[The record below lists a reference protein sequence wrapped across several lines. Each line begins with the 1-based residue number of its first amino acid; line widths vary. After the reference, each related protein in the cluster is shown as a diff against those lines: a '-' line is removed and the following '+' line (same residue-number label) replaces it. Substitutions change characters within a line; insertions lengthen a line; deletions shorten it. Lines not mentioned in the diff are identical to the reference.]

1 MKIIFLNYLLF
12 LGCILVTVLV
22 LDYLSSTFISI
33 LKTVYDI
40 RDFFKFRKLDEKNE
54 EEEEVN
60 EIIDDSFT
68 TQELAEV
75 ERFRAR
81 LDALRKDKDGLYD
94 VHNVRFDNFTGV
106 ETSE

>member
-1 MKIIFLNYLLF
+1 MNIFFLNYLLF
-12 LGCILVTVLV
+12 LGCVLVTFLV
-22 LDYLSSTFISI
+22 LYYLSSMFLSL

-40 RDFFKFRKLDEKNE
+40 RDFFKFRKLDKSTE
-54 EEEEVN
+54 EEEIN

>member
-12 LGCILVTVLV
+12 LICVLVTVLV
-22 LDYLSSTFISI
+22 LDYLSGMFLSI
-33 LKTVYDI
+33 IKTVYDI
-40 RDFFKFRKLDEKNE
+40 RDFFKFRKLDKST

-106 ETSE
+106 ETSA

>member
-1 MKIIFLNYLLF
+1 MKIFFLNYLLF
-12 LGCILVTVLV
+12 LVCILATVLV
-22 LDYLSSTFISI
+22 LYCLSSMFLSI
-33 LKTVYDI
+33 FKTVYDI
-40 RDFFKFRKLDEKNE
+40 KDFFKFRKLDKSIE
-54 EEEEVN
+54 EEKVN

>member
-1 MKIIFLNYLLF
+1 MNMIFLNYLLF

-22 LDYLSSTFISI
+22 LDYLSGMFFSI

-40 RDFFKFRKLDEKNE
+40 IDFFKFRKLDKNTK
-54 EEEEVN
+54 EEEVN

-94 VHNVRFDNFTGV
+94 VHDVRFDNFTGV

>member
-1 MKIIFLNYLLF
+1 MKIFYLNYLLF
-12 LGCILVTVLV
+12 LVCILVTVLV
-22 LDYLSSTFISI
+22 LRCLSSMFLSI
-33 LKTVYDI
+33 FKTVCDI
-40 RDFFKFRKLDEKNE
+40 RYFFKFRKLDKSIE
-54 EEEEVN
+54 EEKVN

-81 LDALRKDKDGLYD
+81 LDALRKNKDGLYD

>member
-1 MKIIFLNYLLF
+1 MKIFFLNYLLF
-12 LGCILVTVLV
+12 LVCILVTILA
-22 LDYLSSTFISI
+22 LRCLSSMFLSI
-33 LKTVYDI
+33 FKTVCDI
-40 RDFFKFRKLDEKNE
+40 RDFFKFRKLDKSIE
-54 EEEEVN
+54 EEKVN

-94 VHNVRFDNFTGV
+94 VHTVRFDNFTGV

>member
-40 RDFFKFRKLDEKNE
+40 RDFFKFRKLDKNTE
-54 EEEEVN
+54 E
-60 EIIDDSFT
+60 
-68 TQELAEV
+68 
-75 ERFRAR
+75 
-81 LDALRKDKDGLYD
+81 
-94 VHNVRFDNFTGV
+94 
-106 ETSE
+106 

>member
-1 MKIIFLNYLLF
+1 MKIFFLNYLLF
-12 LGCILVTVLV
+12 LICILATVSV
-22 LDYLSSTFISI
+22 LYFLSSMFASI
-33 LKTVYDI
+33 LKTVCDI
-40 RDFFKFRKLDEKNE
+40 KDFFKFRKLDKST

>member
-1 MKIIFLNYLLF
+1 MKIFYLNYLLF
-12 LGCILVTVLV
+12 LVCILATVLV
-22 LDYLSSTFISI
+22 LRCLSSMFLSI
-33 LKTVYDI
+33 FKTVYDI
-40 RDFFKFRKLDEKNE
+40 RDFFKFRKLDKSIE
-54 EEEEVN
+54 EEKVN

>member
-1 MKIIFLNYLLF
+1 MREFFLTYFLILLSL
-12 LGCILVTVLV
+12 LGT
-22 LDYLSSTFISI
+22 YISI
-33 LKTVYDI
+33 FFILDFLPDVIESVYKLKETI
-40 RDFFKFRKLDEKNE
+40 KLHKSAKQVE
-54 EEEEVN
+54 EEDVN

>member
-1 MKIIFLNYLLF
+1 MKEFFLTYFLILLSLFCTYIFIYFILDFLPDVIESVYKLKEII
-12 LGCILVTVLV
+12 
-22 LDYLSSTFISI
+22 
-33 LKTVYDI
+33 
-40 RDFFKFRKLDEKNE
+40 KLHKSAKQVE
-54 EEEEVN
+54 EEDVN

>member
-12 LGCILVTVLV
+12 LICVLGTVFV
-22 LDYLSSTFISI
+22 LDYLSGMFLSF

-40 RDFFKFRKLDEKNE
+40 IDFFKFRKLDKSI

>member
-1 MKIIFLNYLLF
+1 MKIFFLNYLLF
-12 LGCILVTVLV
+12 LVCILATVLV
-22 LDYLSSTFISI
+22 LRCLSSMFLSI
-33 LKTVYDI
+33 FKTVYDI
-40 RDFFKFRKLDEKNE
+40 RDFFKFRNLDKSIE
-54 EEEEVN
+54 EEEIN

>member
-1 MKIIFLNYLLF
+1 MKIFFLNYLLF
-12 LGCILVTVLV
+12 FGCILVTVLV
-22 LDYLSSTFISI
+22 LDCLSSMFLSF

-40 RDFFKFRKLDEKNE
+40 IDFFKFRKLDEKT

>member
-1 MKIIFLNYLLF
+1 MKIFFLNYLLF
-12 LGCILVTVLV
+12 LVCILATVLV
-22 LDYLSSTFISI
+22 LHCLSSMFLSI
-33 LKTVYDI
+33 FKTVYDI
-40 RDFFKFRKLDEKNE
+40 RDFFKFRNLDKSI

>member
-1 MKIIFLNYLLF
+1 MKIFYLNYLVIL
-12 LGCILVTVLV
+12 LCILGTFAVL
-22 LDYLSSTFISI
+22 YFISI
-33 LKTVYDI
+33 WLPNI
-40 RDFFKFRKLDEKNE
+40 LDSFYYVKDSLNFHKPAKDE
-54 EEEEVN
+54 EEDFNEV
-60 EIIDDSFT
+60 IDDSFT

-94 VHNVRFDNFTGV
+94 VHDVRFDNFTGV

>member
-1 MKIIFLNYLLF
+1 MNMIFLNYLLF

-22 LDYLSSTFISI
+22 LDYLSSMFISI

-40 RDFFKFRKLDEKNE
+40 RDFFKFRKLDEKT
-54 EEEEVN
+54 EEEVN

>member
-1 MKIIFLNYLLF
+1 MNIFFLNYLLF

-22 LDYLSSTFISI
+22 LDHLSSTFLSI
-33 LKTVYDI
+33 LKTAYDI
-40 RDFFKFRKLDEKNE
+40 RDFFKFRKLDKST

-81 LDALRKDKDGLYD
+81 LDALRRDKDGLYD
-94 VHNVRFDNFTGV
+94 VHDVRFDNFTGV

>member
-1 MKIIFLNYLLF
+1 MKIFYLNYLLF
-12 LGCILVTVLV
+12 LVCILATVLV
-22 LDYLSSTFISI
+22 LRCLSSMFLSI
-33 LKTVYDI
+33 FKTVYDI
-40 RDFFKFRKLDEKNE
+40 RDFFKFRKLDKSIE
-54 EEEEVN
+54 EEKVN

-81 LDALRKDKDGLYD
+81 LDALRRDKDGLYD

>member
-12 LGCILVTVLV
+12 LICVLGTVFV
-22 LDYLSSTFISI
+22 LDYLSGMFLSI
-33 LKTVYDI
+33 IKTVYDI
-40 RDFFKFRKLDEKNE
+40 RDFFNFRKLDKNT

>member
-1 MKIIFLNYLLF
+1 MKIFYLNYLLF
-12 LGCILVTVLV
+12 LVCILATVLV
-22 LDYLSSTFISI
+22 LRCLSSMFLSVF
-33 LKTVYDI
+33 KTVYDI
-40 RDFFKFRKLDEKNE
+40 RDFFKFRKLDKSIE
-54 EEEEVN
+54 EEKVN

>member
-1 MKIIFLNYLLF
+1 MNIFFLNYLLF

-33 LKTVYDI
+33 FKTFCDI
-40 RDFFKFRKLDEKNE
+40 RDFFKFRKLDEKTE
-54 EEEEVN
+54 EDVN

>member
-1 MKIIFLNYLLF
+1 MNMIFLNYLLF

-33 LKTVYDI
+33 LKTFYDI
-40 RDFFKFRKLDEKNE
+40 RDFFKFRKLDKSAE
-54 EEEEVN
+54 EEDVN

>member
-1 MKIIFLNYLLF
+1 MKEFFLTYFLILLSLFGTSLFIFFILDFLPDVIESFYKLKEII
-12 LGCILVTVLV
+12 
-22 LDYLSSTFISI
+22 
-33 LKTVYDI
+33 
-40 RDFFKFRKLDEKNE
+40 KLHKSAKQVE
-54 EEEEVN
+54 EEDVN

>member
-1 MKIIFLNYLLF
+1 MKIFFLNYLLF
-12 LGCILVTVLV
+12 LVCILATVLA
-22 LDYLSSTFISI
+22 LHCLSSMFLSI
-33 LKTVYDI
+33 FKTIYDI
-40 RDFFKFRKLDEKNE
+40 RDFFKFRKLDKNI

-94 VHNVRFDNFTGV
+94 VHDVRFDNFTGV

>member
-1 MKIIFLNYLLF
+1 MNIFFLNYLLF
-12 LGCILVTVLV
+12 LGCILVTFLV
-22 LDYLSSTFISI
+22 LYCLSSMFLSF
-33 LKTVYDI
+33 LKAVYDI
-40 RDFFKFRKLDEKNE
+40 RDFFKFRKLDKSTE
-54 EEEEVN
+54 EEEIN

>member
-1 MKIIFLNYLLF
+1 MNIFFLNYLLF
-12 LGCILVTVLV
+12 LGCVLATFLV
-22 LDYLSSTFISI
+22 LYCLSSMFLSL

-40 RDFFKFRKLDEKNE
+40 RDFFKFRKLDKSTE
-54 EEEEVN
+54 EEEIN

>member
-1 MKIIFLNYLLF
+1 MKEFFLTYFLILLSLFGTYIFIYFILDFLPDVIESVYKLKEII
-12 LGCILVTVLV
+12 
-22 LDYLSSTFISI
+22 
-33 LKTVYDI
+33 
-40 RDFFKFRKLDEKNE
+40 KLHKSAKQVE
-54 EEEEVN
+54 EEDIN

>member
-1 MKIIFLNYLLF
+1 MKIFFLTYTLILL
-12 LGCILVTVLV
+12 CILGTFAVLYFLSLWIPNI
-22 LDYLSSTFISI
+22 LDSFYYVKSS
-33 LKTVYDI
+33 LN
-40 RDFFKFRKLDEKNE
+40 FRKSVKDE
-54 EEEEVN
+54 EEDFNEV
-60 EIIDDSFT
+60 IDDSFT

>member
-22 LDYLSSTFISI
+22 FDCLSRIFFSF
-33 LKTVYDI
+33 LKTFYEI
-40 RDFFKFRKLDEKNE
+40 RDFFKFRKLDKSTE
-54 EEEEVN
+54 EEDVN

>member
-1 MKIIFLNYLLF
+1 MNMIFLNYLLF
-12 LGCILVTVLV
+12 FGCVLITVLV
-22 LDYLSSTFISI
+22 LDCLSSMFLSI
-33 LKTVYDI
+33 IKTIYNI
-40 RDFFKFRKLDEKNE
+40 RDFFKFRKLDKSTE
-54 EEEEVN
+54 EEDVN
-60 EIIDDSFT
+60 EVIDDSFT